1 MEKVSDGFKLF
12 MSETDGVGEAFMGA
26 IFQLSEKSHLDKKTH
41 ELAYLSVLV
50 ATRLYGGLPFHIQ
63 QAMQH
68 GASVEEIRSAM
79 LVPLPVVGIQVAEA
93 LPYLAESATDFIDKQ
108 S

>member
-1 MEKVSDGFKLF
+1 MEKVSAGFKLF

-26 IFQLSEKSHLDKKTH
+26 LFQLSDKSHLDKKTH

-50 ATRLYGGLPFHIQ
+50 ATRLYGGLPFHIE
-63 QAMQH
+63 QAMRL
-68 GASVEEIRSAM
+68 GASEEEIRSAM
-79 LVPLPVVGIQVAEA
+79 LVPLPVVGISVAEA
-93 LPYLAESATDFIDKQ
+93 LPYLVKIQAESQGKQ

>member
-26 IFQLSEKSHLDKKTH
+26 LFQLSDKSYLDKKTH

-50 ATRLYGGLPFHIQ
+50 ATRYGGLPFHIE
-63 QAMQH
+63 QAMRL
-68 GASVEEIRSAM
+68 GASEGNSQRHARASARRWHFGCRGTA
-79 LVPLPVVGIQVAEA
+79 VSG
-93 LPYLAESATDFIDKQ
+93 
-108 S
+108 